1 MADDV
6 VMQFIV
12 TSSVYSALVALHG
25 DDLIRSVHSDSNDR
39 DSKFDLYFDTRMCA
53 RPLPADVTCLIETHD
68 PLQVRGVS
76 AHIFFPIEESKDE
89 EDIALSVWLP
99 GS

>member
-1 MADDV
+1 MADNV

-12 TSSVYSALVALHG
+12 TSSVHSALVALHG
-25 DDLIRSVHSDSNDR
+25 DDVIRSVHSDSDDR

-53 RPLPADVTCLIETHD
+53 RPLPSDVTCLIETHH
-68 PLQVRGVS
+68 PLQGRGVS
-76 AHIFFPIEESKDE
+76 AHIFFPIEESKDAE
-89 EDIALSVWLP
+89 NIALSGWLP